1 MSKDYDLLQQAGIG
15 LGTFVRLTEKTAAA
29 ERLNQT
35 PATAE
40 VLTEVHAAIR
50 EESLKLVQGLFLT
63 PEQDPPKAVMFAA
76 IDSGSGC
83 SLLSAITSRL
93 LAENVS
99 GSVCLVD
106 ANFRTPPLAGIF
118 AQSNHYGLA
127 DALRQEAAIRSF
139 AKQGDRDNLWLLSS
153 GAQGGD
159 SLGLLNGDRL
169 KERLAELRREFS
181 FVLIDAPPLN
191 VYADALVVGR
201 LVDGVVLVLEAN
213 STRRE
218 VALRVSQKLRA
229 AKIRILAAVLNKRTF
244 PIPSVLYKWL

>member
-1 MSKDYDLLQQAGIG
+1 MSKNYDLMLQAGIG
-15 LGTFVRLTEKTAAA
+15 LEAFAPLTERSVATEHVK
-29 ERLNQT
+29 QT
-35 PATAE
+35 PENAQA
-40 VLTEVHAAIR
+40 LTEAPAAIR
-50 EESLKLVQGLFLT
+50 EESLKLVQRVFLT
-63 PEQDPPKAVMFAA
+63 PEQDPPKVVMFAA

-83 SLLSAITSRL
+83 SLLSAMSARV

-118 AQSNHYGLA
+118 GNNHYGLA
-127 DALRQEAAIRSF
+127 DALRQEGAFRGF
-139 AKQGDRDNLWLLSS
+139 AKQGGRDNLWLLSS

-159 SLGLLNGDRL
+159 SLGLLNGDRM
-169 KERLAELRREFS
+169 KERVVELRREFS
-181 FVLIDAPPLN
+181 FVMIDAPPLN
-191 VYADALVVGR
+191 VYGDGLVLGR

-218 VALRVSQKLRA
+218 VALRILEKLRA
-229 AKIRILAAVLNKRTF
+229 AKIRVLAAVLNKRTF